1 MGVNL
6 QVLGMQSVPRLA
18 KKLGVRLSFPARAL
32 SVPLP
37 PDDFRRLL
45 DDCGRILDSFFK
57 QFKVSWGDVYI
68 NSDIGLERMAI
79 AQEMQLCSHD
89 SVLDI
94 GCGRGYFSI
103 AAAKSSQTVVGI
115 DLMDG
120 VERPS
125 WWRNFN
131 TCMNELNLCDRVSG
145 VKSDAERLPFRSS
158 SFTVAAAVHSIRN
171 FRSYC
176 SVKAALKEMK
186 RVVAK
191 GGRVIIVESLPVA
204 RTKAQESHLLMFKC
218 KTKYTLGEL
227 DYLPEEKVAEM
238 FQKTGFQRI
247 NIKRLDYNWSATP
260 PLFCID
266 NHLTSLPESER
277 EKAKEEYNEA
287 ASMIRK
293 WGEVSPPALFAE
305 GTK

>member
-18 KKLGVRLSFPARAL
+18 KKLGAGVSFPSGAL
-32 SVPLP
+32 SVPLH
-37 PDDFRRLL
+37 PDDFKRLY

-57 QFKVSWGDVYI
+57 QFKVSWWDVYI
-68 NSDIGLERMAI
+68 NSDIGLERMAV
-79 AQEMQLCSHD
+79 AQEMQLRSHD
-89 SVLDI
+89 VLLDV

-103 AAAKSSQTVVGI
+103 SAAKSSQVVVGA

-120 VERPS
+120 VERPG

-145 VKSDAERLPFRSS
+145 VKCDAEHLPFRSS

-171 FRSYC
+171 FPSYC
-176 SVKAALKEMK
+176 SIEAALKEMK

-191 GGRVIIVESLPVA
+191 GGRVIVVENLPVA

-218 KTKYTLGEL
+218 KAKYTSGEL
-227 DYLPEEKVAEM
+227 NYLPEEKLAEM

-247 NIKRLDYNWSATP
+247 KTKRLNYNWSATP
-260 PLFCID
+260 PLFCIED
-266 NHLTSLPESER
+266 YLSSLPESKR
-277 EKAKEEYNEA
+277 EKANEEYNTA
-287 ASMIRK
+287 TGMIRK